1 MGWHGIVLMM
11 NSICIQLHGCPD
23 LFAAAILAP
32 GHLGCC
38 QPGGCSPPSAPKPV
52 IPVPSLLR
60 SSTPP
65 WPSPQYCDLG
75 SLRHNLSAGRFHVRL
90 PATDSRGRSV
100 LAADFGAIL
109 DMALEVAEAVAYL
122 HSIRL
127 VHCDVKVGRC
137 RAELFF
143 AQLAVVPLCRCTPFT
158 DSLVTPYA

>member
-1 MGWHGIVLMM
+1 
-11 NSICIQLHGCPD
+11 
-23 LFAAAILAP
+23 
-32 GHLGCC
+32 
-38 QPGGCSPPSAPKPV
+38 V
-52 IPVPSLLR
+52 IPVPSLSL

-75 SLRHNLSAGRFHVRL
+75 SLRDNLSAGRFHVRL
-90 PATDSRGRSV
+90 PAADGHSRGV

-158 DSLVTPYA
+158 DSFVTPYA